1 MQPPRNEHRRRQK
14 PPRRHFSVIR
24 TLLMLLGIGVVIVL
38 LGRYVVVPI
47 LVGLPSWLGGAQ

>member
-1 MQPPRNEHRRRQK
+1 MQPPRKEHRRRQK
-14 PPRRHFSVIR
+14 PPRRRFPVIR

>member
-1 MQPPRNEHRRRQK
+1 MQPPRTEHRRRQK

-24 TLLMLLGIGVVIVL
+24 TLLMLLGIGAVIVL